1 MPEISKSI
9 FKYLTLILNLYFFAV
24 TWKKS
29 FELFQYQNSLHA
41 YMYMDDKF
49 HENNT
54 KYLYNEFE
62 AWFFWLAQKI

>member
-1 MPEISKSI
+1 ME
-9 FKYLTLILNLYFFAV
+9 
-24 TWKKS
+24 KKS

-62 AWFFWLAQKI
+62 AWFFLVGTKNLVLSISSNNS

>member
-1 MPEISKSI
+1 MSDLDTKPI
-9 FKYLTLILNLYFFAV
+9 FFAV

-62 AWFFWLAQKI
+62 AWFFGWHKKSSIIYQ